1 MNIPAF
7 DNSLITYLIIAA
19 LLFGIGFYGLV
30 QRRTLIGILI
40 ADELIVAGASLNFMA
55 FNRFLAPDPTVGQ
68 IFTLFIMGIAA
79 TEAAIALSIIIVVYR
94 NFRSIDT
101 EDIAELKG

>member
-1 MNIPAF
+1 MNIPVF
-7 DNSLITYLIIAA
+7 NNSLITYLIIAA
-19 LLFGIGFYGLV
+19 LLFGIGFYGMV
-30 QRRTLIGILI
+30 QRRTFIGMLI
-40 ADELIVAGASLNFMA
+40 AGELVLAGASLNFMA

-79 TEAAIALSIIIVVYR
+79 AEAAIALSIIIVVYR